1 MPRTSKLLLML
12 LLVFVMIPF
21 SITLTAQSQNLLV
34 NPSFE
39 QGGDFPPYTASM
51 GDPNFNFAQGWAG
64 WLTQTPRNFDWQ
76 NVKIDAYPH
85 SGQYKVSGNYS
96 QDMGRAG
103 GTFTAAAY
111 QIVSNIP
118 NGTKLQATA
127 KVLME
132 NGAGTGARVR
142 IGIGANVSG
151 YPTSPAIVWSS
162 FYTTPNSWQQISIE
176 TTVPAGSVTVFIY
189 TTQDTPNGPLGPNK
203 LYIDDAGLFVTGA
216 GTPNAPTGANGTVDV
231 PVVATSTPA
240 PAYAAF
246 VSAQGTVEN
255 GKIVHTVVS
264 GDTLAAISVAY
275 AVPLA
280 TLREQNNIVG
290 SILFVGQ
297 KIIIKDAPVATT
309 VPTRAPATATRTTG
323 GGLMTNTP
331 LGSAGFVSPT
341 RTTGTTNAPSPIVGN
356 ATVIAAL
363 ATDTIV
369 PASATPRPTQAA
381 TSRPTTAP
389 TQEATEELAVEAT
402 VEVTD
407 EATQAPTIAPSDTA
421 EPTIANT
428 PMNPSDA
435 PTAPV
440 TQGQAADPLATTAS
454 VCVMMFDD
462 VNQNRI
468 QNSGEA
474 LLADGVITLR
484 QGTTDVTSYQTNGTS
499 EPYCFEE
506 LEPGS
511 YTAIAVAPE
520 GYGMTTPSS
529 LVISLQAGTSFRLQF
544 GAAQGVVVAIAP
556 TANAQTDSAT
566 QPELNQAVAPG
577 STGAIDIGSVAGIL
591 VIGGAVVLLIG
602 GAVIYFIVRRLD

>member
-1 MPRTSKLLLML
+1 MPRTSKLLFLL
-12 LLVFVMIPF
+12 LLVFMLIPF
-21 SITLTAQSQNLLV
+21 SVTLSAQTQNLLV

-96 QDMGRAG
+96 QDMGRSG

-111 QIVSNIP
+111 QIVNGIA
-118 NGTKLQATA
+118 NGTTLQATA

-132 NGAGTGARVR
+132 NGTGTGARVR
-142 IGIGANVSG
+142 IGIGSNVAG
-151 YPTSPAIVWSS
+151 DPTSPAIVWSS
-162 FYTTPNSWQQISIE
+162 FFTTPNAWQQISVE
-176 TTVPAGSVTVFIY
+176 TTVPAGSVTIFIY
-189 TTQDTPNGPLGPNK
+189 ATQDTPNGPLGPNK
-203 LYIDDAGLFVTGA
+203 VYIDDAGLFVTGA
-216 GTPNAPTGANGTVDV
+216 GTPIAPTGANGTVAV
-231 PVVATSTPA
+231 PVVPTSTPA
-240 PAYAAF
+240 QALAAF
-246 VSAQGTVEN
+246 VSAQGTIEN

-275 AVPLA
+275 GVPLA
-280 TLREQNNIVG
+280 TLRDQNNIVG

-297 KIIIKDAPVATT
+297 KIIIKDAPTATP
-309 VPTRAPATATRTTG
+309 VPTRAAATATRASG
-323 GGLMTNTP
+323 GGLVTNTP

-363 ATDTIV
+363 ATATTV
-369 PASATPRPTQAA
+369 PASATPRPTQAP
-381 TSRPTTAP
+381 TERPTDIPTEEATAEP
-389 TQEATEELAVEAT
+389 TQVPTEEATEEPTLAPSNT
-402 VEVTD
+402 VE
-407 EATQAPTIAPSDTA
+407 PTL
-421 EPTIANT
+421 ANT
-428 PMNPSDA
+428 PINPSDA

-440 TQGQAADPLATTAS
+440 TTGQNADPLATTAS

-474 LLADGVITLR
+474 LLAGGVITLR
-484 QGTTDVTSYQTNGTS
+484 QGATDVTSYQTNGAS
-499 EPYCFEE
+499 EPYCFED

-511 YTAIAVAPE
+511 YTAVAVAPD
-520 GYGMTTPSS
+520 GYGLTTPAS

-544 GAAQGVVVAIAP
+544 GAAQGVVVAVAP
-556 TANAQTDSAT
+556 TANAQTDST

-577 STGAIDIGSVAGIL
+577 GTDGVNLGSVAGIL

-602 GAVIYFIVRRLD
+602 GAVVYFIVRRLD